1 MKFLFTFIVL
11 LLSIGV
17 FSQNTIQIEQIKS
30 DEQIRLGYDTVRNSL
45 NIFIPLE
52 YQVVYK
58 NKIAKK
64 MWIITADHYVPDEYG
79 TLGLY
84 GGWLTTSIKLKMEN
98 RFISHNYGW
107 KNALPDTC
115 YYRVGT
121 IHTIQQDNDIQD
133 SLAMYI
139 QQIRST
145 KIKSLSVG
153 TLNEFKK
160 EHPQLVHRLLKNDS
174 IGFRIAERP
183 RKYIKTI
190 SMPVKY

>member
-64 MWIITADHYVPDEYG
+64 C
-79 TLGLY
+79 GL
-84 GGWLTTSIKLKMEN
+84 
-98 RFISHNYGW
+98 
-107 KNALPDTC
+107 
-115 YYRVGT
+115 
-121 IHTIQQDNDIQD
+121 
-133 SLAMYI
+133 
-139 QQIRST
+139 
-145 KIKSLSVG
+145 
-153 TLNEFKK
+153 
-160 EHPQLVHRLLKNDS
+160 
-174 IGFRIAERP
+174 
-183 RKYIKTI
+183 
-190 SMPVKY
+190 

>member
-1 MKFLFTFIVL
+1 
-11 LLSIGV
+11 
-17 FSQNTIQIEQIKS
+17 
-30 DEQIRLGYDTVRNSL
+30 
-45 NIFIPLE
+45 
-52 YQVVYK
+52 
-58 NKIAKK
+58 
-64 MWIITADHYVPDEYG
+64 MWIINADHYVPDEYG

-115 YYRVGT
+115 YYRVGA

-145 KIKSLSVG
+145 KIKSY
-153 TLNEFKK
+153 
-160 EHPQLVHRLLKNDS
+160 Q
-174 IGFRIAERP
+174 
-183 RKYIKTI
+183 
-190 SMPVKY
+190 